1 MAEDSSIQRIIR
13 LTPLSAVLAL
23 IEARVEAVK
32 SERRELAQALGCM
45 LAEDVVAQQLPRS
58 SIALRDGFAVE
69 AAAVADASSYAP
81 VPLSSKSRLIESG
94 ETMPEGS
101 DAVLPLDAVVL
112 YGDHAEAIGSV
123 TSGEGVLPAG
133 GDAGPRTSLRRA
145 GERIRAVDVA
155 VMAATGLGEVAVR
168 SPRIRIVHGGAKHSP
183 LIEAALGLLVHAVTE
198 AGGAVGAGHFQLD
211 TAVDDEQ
218 ADAILAVGG
227 TGSGQSDM
235 AVRTLARFGTVEAH
249 GIAISPGET
258 AAFGFAGARPV
269 LLIPGRLDAVLAV
282 WLLIGRQLL
291 AKLAGGEVDDLP
303 AMVPLKRKI
312 TSTIG
317 LTELAPVA
325 CSGNVAE
332 PLASSYLSLQS
343 LARSSGWTII
353 PADSEGARAG
363 TLIAVNPWP

>member
-1 MAEDSSIQRIIR
+1 MVEDSSVQRITR
-13 LTPLSAVLAL
+13 LTPLNAILAL
-23 IEARVEAVK
+23 IESRVKAVK
-32 SERRELAQALGCM
+32 SERCELARALGSM

-58 SIALRDGFAVE
+58 SIALRDGIAVE
-69 AAAVADASSYAP
+69 ATAVADASSYAP
-81 VPLSSKSRLIESG
+81 VPLSSKSQRIEIG

-112 YGDHAEAIGSV
+112 HGDRAEAIGSA

-133 GDAGPRTSLRRA
+133 GDFGPRTVLRRA
-145 GERIRAVDVA
+145 GEKILAVDIA
-155 VMAATGLGEVAVR
+155 VMAVAGLGEVAVR

-183 LIEAALGLLVHAVTE
+183 MIDAALGLLVHAVTE

-211 TAVDDEQ
+211 AALDEEQ
-218 ADAILAVGG
+218 ADAILAIGG
-227 TGSGQSDM
+227 TGSGVRDM

-258 AAFGFAGARPV
+258 AAFGFVDGRPV
-269 LLIPGRLDAVLAV
+269 LLVPGRLDAALAA
-282 WLLIGRQLL
+282 WLLIGRHLL

-325 CSGNVAE
+325 CSGGVAE
-332 PLASSYLSLQS
+332 PLASGYLSLQS
-343 LARSSGWTII
+343 LARSSGWTVI
-353 PADSEGARAG
+353 PADSEGAGAG